1 MDWQLYLK
9 LSLMMFLE
17 FAIWGSWA
25 PVLASHLV
33 GPLKFS
39 GKQTGW
45 IYATLWLGC
54 VVSPFIGGQIADRW
68 VSTERYLATVH
79 LAGGIVILLASRQ
92 KKFWSLF
99 GLMGL
104 YALLF
109 APTLA
114 LVNALMFSHLTDSDT
129 QAGGIRVWGTIGWI
143 VAGLLLAL
151 WRRLGR
157 PRVRAS
163 DALTLAGILSLAMGA
178 YCFFLPHTPPPKEP
192 ANPLAFVQALNM
204 LGEPNFLIFLIIS
217 FIVTTE
223 LQFYYIP
230 TAPFLEDIG
239 IQNKNVSAVMTLA
252 QFSEIIAMAVL
263 LPLLLPKIGFRWVL
277 VIGVIVWPMRFVIF
291 SMMRPVWLVI
301 SSLTLHGLGYTFFFF
316 VGQMYVNKAASPDI
330 RASAQA
336 LITVVTLGFGNFVGT
351 QITGVVLDWFKKDGK
366 FRWRP
371 VFLVPCILTIVCA
384 AAFVLF
390 FKD

>member
-1 MDWQLYLK
+1 MDWPLYLK
-9 LSLMMFLE
+9 LSIMMFLE

-33 GPLKFS
+33 GPLKLS

-54 VVSPFIGGQIADRW
+54 IVSPFIGGQIADRW
-68 VSTERYLATVH
+68 MSTERYLATVH
-79 LAGGIVILLASRQ
+79 LAGGVAILLASRQ
-92 KKFWSLF
+92 KKFWSLL

-151 WRRLGR
+151 WRRVGW
-157 PRVRAS
+157 PRVRGS
-163 DALTLAGILSLAMGA
+163 DALTLAGILSLALGV

-192 ANPLAFVQALNM
+192 ANPLAFVQALNL
-204 LGEPNFLIFLIIS
+204 LGDPNFLIFLIIS
-217 FIVTTE
+217 FVVTTE
-223 LQFYYIP
+223 LQFYYVP

-239 IQNKNVSAVMTLA
+239 VQNKNVSAVMTLA

-263 LPLLLPKIGFRWVL
+263 LPLLLPKLGFRWVL

-291 SMMRPVWLVI
+291 SITRPVWLVI
-301 SSLTLHGLGYTFFFF
+301 SALTFHGLGYTFFFF

-351 QITGVVLDWFKKDGK
+351 QITGVVLDLFKKDGK

-371 VFLVPCILTIVCA
+371 IFLVPCVLTIICA
-384 AAFVLF
+384 VAFVLL
-390 FKD
+390 FKG